1 MPGPRGPGGTD
12 LGVQATKTLTELWNA
27 LVMDTRQ
34 DYLPGGGSFCDH
46 HHCSSI
52 SSMARLRPVWD
63 DLLFQ
68 PAPSQRLG
76 ALIVSTPTATTPST
90 ENLSLHEMLQI
101 MDVARAIRDEQ
112 LTVEQQFQIEETRG
126 KIRERL
132 IASAQVAG
140 DNVTAAEV
148 DVVIQLYFDNLNV
161 YRDPPW
167 GFQRLLAQLYVWR
180 VQLVSAVAGVG
191 AIGLGVWLAFFNPA
205 MPWSSQSRATQA
217 VRQAEQEARSVLDR
231 LNGFAKKD
239 EAATLAIDE
248 LTKEFRNAEATDNVA
263 AIQQSQRRTA
273 ELLASLEEQYEL
285 QIVTGAGRYSLVTK
299 EWTKGENSLG
309 YYAIVE
315 ARSRDGRI
323 LSRAIQDAE
332 TGESRSVSQWGEQIP
347 KEVYDRLRADKA
359 SDGVLNETD
368 FAEKKR
374 GALNEQVLLPGSD
387 GQPVKRGMQIT
398 DWDRSTSDSRLPTP
412 DSP

>member
-1 MPGPRGPGGTD
+1 MFGIVC
-12 LGVQATKTLTELWNA
+12 L
-27 LVMDTRQ
+27 
-34 DYLPGGGSFCDH
+34 
-46 HHCSSI
+46 SS
-52 SSMARLRPVWD
+52 
-63 DLLFQ
+63 
-68 PAPSQRLG
+68 PSPTQRLG
-76 ALIVSTPTATTPST
+76 PLFVTTPAAPPVPT

-112 LTVEQQFQIEETRG
+112 LTVEQQFQIEETRA

-148 DVVIQLYFDNLNV
+148 DVAIQLYFDNLNV

-180 VQLVSAVAGVG
+180 VRLVSALAGVG

-205 MPWSSQSRATQA
+205 MPWSPTNRAAQT
-217 VRQAEQEARSVLDR
+217 VRLAEQEARSLLDR
-231 LNGFAKKD
+231 LNSFAKKD

-248 LTKEFRNAEATDNVA
+248 LIQEFLNAEATDHVA
-263 AIQQSQRRTA
+263 VIQQSQRRMT

-285 QIVTGAGRYSLVTK
+285 QIVTGAGRYSLVAK

-323 LSRAIQDAE
+323 LSRTIKDAE

-359 SDGVLNETD
+359 SDGVLNETG

-374 GALNEQVLLPGSD
+374 GSLNEQVLLPGSD

-398 DWDRSTSDSRLPTP
+398 DWDRS
-412 DSP
+412 